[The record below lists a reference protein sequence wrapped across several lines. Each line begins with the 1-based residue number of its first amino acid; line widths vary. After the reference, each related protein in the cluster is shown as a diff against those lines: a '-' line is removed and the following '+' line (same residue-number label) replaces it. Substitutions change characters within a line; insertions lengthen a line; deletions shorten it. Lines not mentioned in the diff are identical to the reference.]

1 MRVLFCPSGVGL
13 GHVGRCIPI
22 AQQLERDGAEV
33 LFSTYREGVRYVQYE
48 GFSVVK
54 APSIGVAVKPDG
66 TIDFRQTTVKP
77 GPFMAILTF
86 WKQVDAEI
94 KFMKAFEPD
103 VVVSDSRA
111 SSLMAAR
118 MLGIPK
124 ICILNQFKVIIP
136 RRRRFLRLARLA
148 DAFTLTVIGKI
159 WTSALQALIP
169 DFPPPYTISTRNLNI
184 PKAYQ
189 KKIKFIGPILPVRP
203 NDLPDQKVIRK
214 KLGLAEDKP
223 LIFVPIS
230 GPAKERTYF
239 TDILRQIISKFPD
252 DYQIVMSLGY
262 PEASAERVKDGSLI
276 VHKWI
281 PNRFEYLKASDVV
294 VSRVGHGTVSQSV
307 CYGKPQ
313 ILVPTPSHTEQLNN
327 AKKAVEL
334 GIAEIIQQEDLNM
347 NTLLAAV
354 RKILGNIIFQ
364 ERAEQIR
371 KEVIRWDGLEASIKI
386 ITDAAQKDSQSLES
400 ASVGGDVLNSHI
412 MSFV

>member
-22 AQQLERDGAEV
+22 ARRLERDGAEV
-33 LFSTYREGVRYVQYE
+33 LFSTYREGIKYVQHE
-48 GFSVVK
+48 GFQVVE

-77 GPFMAILTF
+77 GPFMAVFTS
-86 WKQVDAEI
+86 WQQVDAET

-111 SSLMAAR
+111 SSLLAAKL
-118 MLGIPK
+118 LGIPK
-124 ICILNQFKVIIP
+124 ICILNQFQVIIP
-136 RRRRFLRLARLA
+136 RHTRFLRLARLA

-169 DFPPPYTISTRNLNI
+169 DFPPPYTISTRNLHI
-184 PKAYQ
+184 PRAYH

-203 NDLPDQKVIRK
+203 DDLSDKKELRK

-223 LIFVPIS
+223 LIFAPIS
-230 GPAKERTYF
+230 GPAKERAYF
-239 TDILRQIISKFPD
+239 TGILRQIFRKFPD
-252 DYQIVMSLGY
+252 DIQVVMSLGY
-262 PEASAERVKDGSLI
+262 PEASAEPVKDGNLI
-276 VHKWI
+276 IHGWI

-334 GIAEIIQQEDLNM
+334 GVAEIVQQEDLSKDV
-347 NTLLAAV
+347 LLAAV
-354 RKILGNIIFQ
+354 KKILENSKFQ
-364 ERAEQIR
+364 ERTEQIQ
-371 KEVIRWDGLEASIKI
+371 KEVLKWDGLETAAKI
-386 ITDAAQKDSQSLES
+386 IVDAA
-400 ASVGGDVLNSHI
+400 
-412 MSFV
+412 